1 MLDNEQRINRRLRS
15 EVIKAKDVLMS
26 NELSNKAKNVF
37 KTLVD
42 LNDDEKVFLEDGSLH
57 ERFRKDLE

>member
-26 NELSNKAKNVF
+26 NELSMKAKNVF

-57 ERFRKDLE
+57 ELFRKDLE